1 MPRSAA
7 PTWGTRLLLKVD
19 GLDTAYGASQVLFG
33 LSMEIRE
40 GECVTLL
47 GRNGM
52 GKTTTVRSIM
62 GLTRPRGGA
71 ITFRGRRIERQ
82 APDRI
87 ARMGIA
93 LVPEGRQIF
102 PNLSVRENLVAFA
115 ENRCG
120 RADPWTP
127 QKVLDFF
134 PRLGERVHNM
144 GNQLSGGEQQ
154 MLAIGRALVTN
165 PHLLILDEAT
175 EGLAPLVREEI
186 WKCLER
192 LRAAGQTI
200 LVIDKYLEH
209 LVRLA
214 DRHTIIERG
223 RVAWQGSSAEL
234 DADRG
239 LWHRYL
245 GV

>member
-1 MPRSAA
+1 
-7 PTWGTRLLLKVD
+7 LLLKVEN
-19 GLDTAYGASQVLFG
+19 LETAYGSSQVLFG
-33 LSMEIRE
+33 IGLDIAP
-40 GECVTLL
+40 GEMNTLL

-52 GKTTTVRSIM
+52 GKTTTVRSIL
-62 GLTRPRGGA
+62 GLTKPFKGSIA
-71 ITFRGRRIERQ
+71 FRGKRIERE

-87 ARMGIA
+87 ARLGIA

-102 PNLSVRENLVAFA
+102 PNLSVREHLVAFA
-115 ENRCG
+115 GNRSG
-120 RADPWTP
+120 RSDAWTP
-127 QKVLDFF
+127 ERVFELF
-134 PRLGERVHNM
+134 PRLKERQDNQ

-165 PHLLILDEAT
+165 PYLLILDEAT

-200 LVIDKYLEH
+200 LVIDKYIER
-209 LVRLA
+209 LVKLA

-223 RVAWQGSSAEL
+223 RVAWQGTSAAL

-245 GV
+245 GI

>member
-1 MPRSAA
+1 MLQIE
-7 PTWGTRLLLKVD
+7 RLE
-19 GLDTAYGASQVLFG
+19 TAYGSSQVLFDVS
-33 LSMEIRE
+33 LSVGR
-40 GECVTLL
+40 GEVVTLL

-52 GKTTTVRSIM
+52 GKTTTVKTIF
-62 GLTRPRGGA
+62 GLVPAKAGSVVFEGKEMLGLPPYRVA
-71 ITFRGRRIERQ
+71 Q
-82 APDRI
+82 A
-87 ARMGIA
+87 GIG

-102 PNLSVRENLVAFA
+102 PNLSVRETLVAFA
-115 ENRCG
+115 ENRCA

-127 QKVLDFF
+127 ARVLEFF
-134 PRLGERVHNM
+134 PHLAERAGNM
-144 GNQLSGGEQQ
+144 GHELSGGEQQ

-165 PHLLILDEAT
+165 PYLLVLDEAT

-186 WKCLER
+186 WRCLAR

-200 LVIDKYLEH
+200 LVIDKYIER
-209 LVRLA
+209 LVALA

-223 RVAWQGSSAEL
+223 RVAWQGTSAEL
-234 DADRG
+234 DADRS

>member
-1 MPRSAA
+1 M
-7 PTWGTRLLLKVD
+7 LLKVES
-19 GLDTAYGASQVLFG
+19 LETAYGSSQVLFG
-33 LSMEIRE
+33 VGLEIAP
-40 GECVTLL
+40 GEMNTLL

-52 GKTTTVRSIM
+52 GKTTTVRSIL
-62 GLTRPRGGA
+62 GLTRPFKGSVA
-71 ITFRGRRIERQ
+71 FRGERIDRL

-87 ARMGIA
+87 ARLGIA

-102 PNLSVRENLVAFA
+102 PNLSVREHLVAFA
-115 ENRCG
+115 GNRS
-120 RADPWTP
+120 RRPDPWTP
-127 QKVLDFF
+127 QKVCELF
-134 PRLGERVHNM
+134 PALGARAENM

-192 LRAAGQTI
+192 LRAAGQTV
-200 LVIDKYLEH
+200 LVIDKYIER
-209 LVRLA
+209 LVKLA

-223 RVAWQGSSAEL
+223 RVAWQGTSREL

-245 GV
+245 GI

>member
-1 MPRSAA
+1 
-7 PTWGTRLLLKVD
+7 LLLSVQ
-19 GLDTAYGASQVLFG
+19 GLETAYGASKVLFG
-33 LSMEIRE
+33 VDLAINA
-40 GECVTLL
+40 GEMVTLL

-62 GLTRPRGGA
+62 GLTRAQGGS
-71 ITFRGRRIERQ
+71 IRFRDRAIERE

-87 ARMGIA
+87 ARLGIA

-115 ENRCG
+115 DNRSR

-127 QKVLDFF
+127 
-134 PRLGERVHNM
+134 ERVFDLFPNLRERANNQ

-186 WKCLER
+186 WRCLAT
-192 LRAAGQTI
+192 LRAGGQTI
-200 LVIDKYLEH
+200 LVIDKYIER

-223 RVAWQGSSAEL
+223 RVAWRGTSAEL

>member
-1 MPRSAA
+1 MLQIRDLETS
-7 PTWGTRLLLKVD
+7 
-19 GLDTAYGASQVLFG
+19 YGASQVLFK
-33 LSMEIRE
+33 LNFEIKT
-40 GECVTLL
+40 GEAVTLL

-62 GLTRPRGGA
+62 GLTRAKGGT
-71 ITFRGRRIERQ
+71 ISFRGKRIEREE
-82 APDRI
+82 PDRI
-87 ARMGIA
+87 ARSGIA

-102 PNLSVRENLVAFA
+102 PNLTVRENLVAFA
-115 ENRCG
+115 GNRSA
-120 RADPWTP
+120 RTDPWTP
-127 QKVLDFF
+127 AKVLEFF
-134 PRLGERVHNM
+134 PRLAERADNM

-186 WKCLER
+186 WKCLAQ
-192 LRAAGQTI
+192 LRRAGQTL
-200 LVIDKYLEH
+200 LVIDKYLER

-223 RVAWQGSSAEL
+223 RVAWQGTSAQL
-234 DADRG
+234 DADRS

>member
-1 MPRSAA
+1 M
-7 PTWGTRLLLKVD
+7 LLEVRDLE
-19 GLDTAYGASQVLFG
+19 TAYGASQVLFG
-33 LSMEIRE
+33 ISLSIQS
-40 GECVTLL
+40 GEAVSLL

-52 GKTTTVRSIM
+52 GKTTTLRSIM
-62 GLTRPRGGA
+62 GLTRARAGA
-71 ITFRGRRIERQ
+71 ITFRGQRVERET
-82 APDRI
+82 PDRI

-102 PNLSVRENLVAFA
+102 PNLSVRENLEAFA
-115 ENRCG
+115 ANRSG
-120 RADPWTP
+120 RPDPWTP
-127 QKVLDFF
+127 HKVLEFF
-134 PRLGERVHNM
+134 PRLGERAGNM

-154 MLAIGRALVTN
+154 MLAIGRALATN
-165 PHLLILDEAT
+165 PYLLILDEAT

-200 LVIDKYLEH
+200 LVVDKYIER
-209 LVRLA
+209 LVSLA

-223 RVAWQGSSAEL
+223 RVAWQGSSAQLE
-234 DADRG
+234 ADRG